1 MREVS
6 SQTEAEYSDPK
17 PEDPDAVGE
26 LAVSH
31 VTHPVDSCT
40 APKLY
45 SCLGQEE
52 RSLLDHVSC
61 GWGLGGAKVGRQL

>member
-6 SQTEAEYSDPK
+6 SQTETEDREAE

-40 APKLY
+40 TSKLY
-45 SCLGQEE
+45 SCLGEE
-52 RSLLDHVSC
+52 GGSLPGHVS
-61 GWGLGGAKVGRQL
+61 L